1 MGVPWRITQVIKA
14 IRPSHYLLA
23 QFDWSTYLEGIQTS
37 GGLYFE
43 DELILYMYVLY
54 IYMFI
59 LYMYV
64 YIYNTCYIYI
74 TRIYMLQKKNV

>member
-1 MGVPWRITQVIKA
+1 MGVPWRTTQVIKA

-54 IYMFI
+54 IYICLF
-59 LYMYV
+59 
-64 YIYNTCYIYI
+64 YICMYIYI
-74 TRIYMLQKKNV
+74 THVIYI